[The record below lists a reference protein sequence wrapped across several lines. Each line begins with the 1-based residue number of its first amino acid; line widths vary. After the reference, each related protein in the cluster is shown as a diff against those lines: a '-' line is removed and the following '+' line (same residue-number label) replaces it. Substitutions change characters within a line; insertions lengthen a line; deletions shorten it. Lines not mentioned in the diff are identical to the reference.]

1 MYMDMLILDECR
13 YLYDWMP
20 TIDMMK
26 HSLTDIERQ
35 LSFRFV
41 LDAISKHRRYL
52 STEVFYGTACVG
64 SNNKGFE
71 TKILEPRR
79 KI

>member
-20 TIDMMK
+20 TIDMMSN
-26 HSLTDIERQ
+26 SLTDIERQ
-35 LSFRFV
+35 LSFRFI

-64 SNNKGFE
+64 SNNKGFR
-71 TKILEPRR
+71 TKILEPRL
-79 KI
+79 II